1 MHKIGVD
8 EGPRGSSYR
17 LWDLRRG
24 KAGLER
30 CRVAEELVRN
40 HRSLSGIHEIY
51 MYFSVRVLRRRKVR
65 VFIAEA
71 RRRVFAILSKLP
83 AICSCCIWRIQVA
96 TAMVESAA
104 ESEYGS
110 PVAQPIDTLADLAGQ
125 KLLKSPVR
133 EFLEGSV
140 PLPLNI
146 EAKRPQLLVCH
157 DYKGGYQEDKWVQG
171 RKGMEGYVLWHW
183 HLVDV
188 FVYFSHSLVTIP
200 PPGWINAG
208 HKHGVPVLGTF
219 ITEWARGASVCR
231 ELLASAETCCMYA
244 SQLAD
249 LAYGLGFD
257 GWLVNIENKVD
268 TKDLPRLHLFL
279 QHLRQCMHTLKPN
292 SDVIWYDAVTD
303 EGDLDWQNCLNEKNR
318 SFFAV
323 SDGLFTNYT
332 WSEGMAKLSANAAG
346 ERNFEVYMGVDV
358 FGRNTF
364 GGGGFDCDKA
374 LKVAR
379 EGEVSAALFAPAWV
393 YETNQPPSF
402 EIAQSRWWSRI
413 EDCWPIARCSPIAL
427 PFFTDFNRGC
437 GTRVAVEGKEVS
449 TQPWFN
455 LSCQNLQ
462 PILKVIALSESPLE
476 VSMSHEAAYSGGSC
490 IKLTGSDD
498 SQGLVLLY
506 ECNVPVKTREIH
518 TSYCVHVDDQ
528 LHICIALIIHRESS
542 RIVVLLVEE
551 GSQVQVPSTLKNCV
565 VQQATRKADLET
577 LNSESNKWIV
587 RKHVLELGIC
597 ALSQIYAVTY
607 SHELDVKKLISLVE
621 DNTLTTRTLITDS
634 VAGSKDPE
642 ILHGMLGHLRISTE
656 REHDRE
662 LPNIVFEGCEPQWT
676 QKSEAWKSVSLTLR
690 WGLVQM
696 HSSPGNCQWVQYHV
710 YISKDGESRGC
721 SVSRGDPEFLG
732 VSVVKAFSV
741 QDLLISSSCTMLN
754 FHVQAHCAC
763 GLPGA
768 LTAPC
773 IVSNS
778 NSNPSSHLDSDI
790 SGPVLK
796 KHAV

>member
-1 MHKIGVD
+1 MPATNMVFRSSELLLPNGHAV
-8 EGPRGSSYR
+8 RRCAGSS
-17 LWDLRRG
+17 
-24 KAGLER
+24 
-30 CRVAEELVRN
+30 
-40 HRSLSGIHEIY
+40 
-51 MYFSVRVLRRRKVR
+51 
-65 VFIAEA
+65 
-71 RRRVFAILSKLP
+71 LP
-83 AICSCCIWRIQVA
+83 V
-96 TAMVESAA
+96 
-104 ESEYGS
+104 
-110 PVAQPIDTLADLAGQ
+110 Q
-125 KLLKSPVR
+125 KL
-133 EFLEGSV
+133 
-140 PLPLNI
+140 
-146 EAKRPQLLVCH
+146 A
-157 DYKGGYQEDKWVQG
+157 
-171 RKGMEGYVLWHW
+171 
-183 HLVDV
+183 
-188 FVYFSHSLVTIP
+188 
-200 PPGWINAG
+200 
-208 HKHGVPVLGTF
+208 
-219 ITEWARGASVCR
+219 
-231 ELLASAETCCMYA
+231 
-244 SQLAD
+244 
-249 LAYGLGFD
+249 
-257 GWLVNIENKVD
+257 VNIENKVD

-754 FHVQAHCAC
+754 FHVQAHCTC

-790 SGPVLK
+790 SGPVLN